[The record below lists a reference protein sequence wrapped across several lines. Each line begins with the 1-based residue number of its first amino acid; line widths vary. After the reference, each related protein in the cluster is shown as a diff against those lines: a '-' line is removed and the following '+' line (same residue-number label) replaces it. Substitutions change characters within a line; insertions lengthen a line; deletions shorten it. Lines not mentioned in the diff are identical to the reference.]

1 MTRQRDW
8 PQSHRN
14 TERFEKAGSPLRWFA
29 ALVAFEFSRGFST
42 HGKLGFLFLIASA
55 TIEFSRRYATR
66 NLFLRS
72 PALKRR
78 AKVSR
83 RSAAKSWPSSYTS
96 EWFRSCFKFI
106 ALCLC
111 VSVALTVSA
120 QAQDLRWGG
129 DAEGGAPYLLP
140 DPKNPRQII
149 GFEIDLMNALGK
161 QLKRKSV
168 FVQNQWDGLI
178 PGLQRGSYEL
188 AVNGIEITDDR
199 KSQVNFSIPYYVC
212 GEQLSVRTTENSIN
226 SIADLKGKAVGTLK
240 FSLANRLLDQA
251 KRDFGGALEIRSY
264 ENQNNPYDD
273 LTNGRLQA
281 VLMDWPIAVYY
292 SKPNPKLKFTGSIIG
307 EMQYGIAVRK
317 DDAELL
323 KQVNDGLLALVKSG
337 ELKAIYDKWGIW
349 NEETDK
355 LFAKFSQ
362 PEQKSDAL
370 AEFTQTVSA
379 KLTWR
384 ERLKR
389 YWGYLPALLFVGAPM
404 TLLISVLG
412 MALAIA
418 FGLMLALVNLYAP
431 QPFAWL
437 SRAYVELF
445 RGTPLLIQLYLIFY
459 GLPNIGIRLS
469 PIVAAVVGLGLN
481 YAAYEAENYRAG
493 IQAIPRGQME
503 AALSLGMTR
512 AQSLRHVIVP
522 QAMRLVIPPVTNDF
536 IALFKDSSIVSV
548 ITMVELTKI
557 YGQLAATY
565 YDYIGAGILTAAIYF
580 LMGLPFVRLARWA
593 ENRLATDKRVVATNK
608 KRWLGVGAKPA

>member
-1 MTRQRDW
+1 MRTWKRL
-8 PQSHRN
+8 
-14 TERFEKAGSPLRWFA
+14 FC
-29 ALVAFEFSRGFST
+29 LVKVFS
-42 HGKLGFLFLIASA
+42 
-55 TIEFSRRYATR
+55 
-66 NLFLRS
+66 
-72 PALKRR
+72 
-78 AKVSR
+78 
-83 RSAAKSWPSSYTS
+83 
-96 EWFRSCFKFI
+96 
-106 ALCLC
+106 LCLC
-111 VSVALTVSA
+111 ASA
-120 QAQDLRWGG
+120 AAASFSQAQDLRWGG

-149 GFEIDLMNALGK
+149 GFEIDLMEALAK
-161 QLKRKSV
+161 QLHRKSV

-178 PGLQRGSYEL
+178 PGLQRGNYDL

-199 KSQVNFSIPYYVC
+199 KQQINFSIPYFAC
-212 GEQLSVRTTENSIN
+212 GEQLSVRVEENSIN
-226 SIADLKGKAVGTLK
+226 ALADLKGKVVGTLK
-240 FSLANRLLDQA
+240 FSLAQRMLEQTQ
-251 KRDFGGALEIRSY
+251 REMGGALDIRTY
-264 ENQNNPYDD
+264 ENQTNAYAD
-273 LTNGRLQA
+273 LANGRLQG

-292 SKPNPKLKFTGSIIG
+292 SKPNPKLKYAGPIIG
-307 EMQYGIAVRK
+307 QMLYGIGVRK
-317 DDAELL
+317 EDDALL
-323 KQVNDGLLALVKSG
+323 KRVNDGLLALIQSG
-337 ELKAIYDKWGIW
+337 ELQRIYEKWDIW
-349 NEETDK
+349 NDETAR
-355 LFAKFSQ
+355 LFARMTA
-362 PEQKSDAL
+362 PAQKGEAL
-370 AEFTQTVSA
+370 SEFTQIVNQ

-384 ERLKR
+384 ERVQRWL
-389 YWGYLPALLFVGAPM
+389 GYLPILLLQGAPM

-412 MALAIA
+412 MTLAVAL
-418 FGLMLALVNLYAP
+418 GLMLALVNLYAP

-512 AQSLRHVIVP
+512 GLALRYVIVP

-548 ITMVELTKI
+548 ITMVELTKV

-593 ENRLATDKRVVATNK
+593 ENRLATDKRVVVAAK
-608 KRWLGVGAKPA
+608 KRWFGVGAKPA

>member
-1 MTRQRDW
+1 MTEKDSLQRQRSEYRLQAAAAALAALTGRLK
-8 PQSHRN
+8 PPLPA
-14 TERFEKAGSPLRWFA
+14 KAGTLN
-29 ALVAFEFSRGFST
+29 AFLLLLAF
-42 HGKLGFLFLIASA
+42 
-55 TIEFSRRYATR
+55 
-66 NLFLRS
+66 
-72 PALKRR
+72 
-78 AKVSR
+78 
-83 RSAAKSWPSSYTS
+83 
-96 EWFRSCFKFI
+96 
-106 ALCLC
+106 LC
-111 VSVALTVSA
+111 VVLPVK
-120 QAQDLRWGG
+120 AQDLRWGG

-149 GFEIDLMNALGK
+149 GFEIDLMDALGK

-178 PGLQRGSYEL
+178 PGLQRSSYDL

-199 KSQVNFSIPYYVC
+199 KQQVNFSIPYYVC
-212 GEQLSVRTTENSIN
+212 GEQLSVRAGENSIN
-226 SIADLKGKAVGTLK
+226 SIADLKSKTVGTLK
-240 FSLANRLLDQA
+240 FSLAHRLLEDA
-251 KRDFGGALEIRSY
+251 KKEFSGALEIRSY

-292 SKPNPKLKFTGSIIG
+292 SKPNPKLKLVGSTIG

-317 DDAELL
+317 DDAEMLRS
-323 KQVNDGLLALVKSG
+323 VNEALLALIKSG
-337 ELKAIYDKWGIW
+337 ELKAIYEKWGIW
-349 NEETDK
+349 NDETEK
-355 LFAKFSQ
+355 LFAKLSQ
-362 PEQKSDAL
+362 TEQKSDAL

-437 SRAYVELF
+437 ARAYVELF

-459 GLPNIGIRLS
+459 GLPTIGIRLS
-469 PIVAAVVGLGLN
+469 PIVAGVVGLGLN

-503 AALSLGMTR
+503 AALSLGMAR
-512 AQSLRHVIVP
+512 WQSLRHVIVP

-593 ENRLATDKRVVATNK
+593 ENRLATDKRVVTTTK
-608 KRWLGVGAKPA
+608 KRWLGVGAKPV

>member
-1 MTRQRDW
+1 MKSGSSSYGKFNHGEHGDHGERQ
-8 PQSHRN
+8 
-14 TERFEKAGSPLRWFA
+14 LC
-29 ALVAFEFSRGFST
+29 FSGFSPCSPCSPWL
-42 HGKLGFLFLIASA
+42 KKACLLLLLVLFSTL
-55 TIEFSRRYATR
+55 TI
-66 NLFLRS
+66 
-72 PALKRR
+72 K
-78 AKVSR
+78 
-83 RSAAKSWPSSYTS
+83 
-96 EWFRSCFKFI
+96 
-106 ALCLC
+106 
-111 VSVALTVSA
+111 
-120 QAQDLRWGG
+120 AQDLRWGG

-140 DPKNPRQII
+140 DPKNPRRII
-149 GFEIDLMNALGK
+149 GFEIDLMDALGK

-178 PGLQRGSYEL
+178 PGLQRSSYDL

-199 KSQVNFSIPYYVC
+199 KEQVNFSIPYYVC
-212 GEQLSVRTTENSIN
+212 GEQLSVRASENSIN
-226 SIADLKGKAVGTLK
+226 SIADLKGKTVGTLK
-240 FSLANRLLDQA
+240 FSLAHRLLENA
-251 KRDFGGALEIRSY
+251 KREFNGALEIRSY

-292 SKPNPKLKFTGSIIG
+292 SKPNPKLKFTGSVIG

-317 DDAELL
+317 DDAEML
-323 KQVNDGLLALVKSG
+323 KQVNEALLALIKSG
-337 ELKAIYDKWGIW
+337 ELKAIYEKWGIH

-355 LFAKFSQ
+355 LFAKLSQ

-389 YWGYLPALLFVGAPM
+389 YWSYLPALLLQGAPM

-412 MALAIA
+412 MALAIV

-437 SRAYVELF
+437 ARAYVELF

-459 GLPNIGIRLS
+459 GLPSLPYGGIRLS
-469 PIVAAVVGLGLN
+469 PIVAGVVGLGLN

-512 AQSLRHVIVP
+512 WQSLRHVIVP

-548 ITMVELTKI
+548 ITMVELTKV

-593 ENRLATDKRVVATNK
+593 ERRLATDKRVVATAK
-608 KRWLGVGAKPA
+608 KRGVGAKPA

>member
-1 MTRQRDW
+1 MKPATIFGTILHRRGAKSAEDAQRK
-8 PQSHRN
+8 PSA
-14 TERFEKAGSPLRWFA
+14 KPLRTLRLCGEICFMLSILFA
-29 ALVAFEFSRGFST
+29 
-42 HGKLGFLFLIASA
+42 
-55 TIEFSRRYATR
+55 
-66 NLFLRS
+66 
-72 PALKRR
+72 
-78 AKVSR
+78 VSQ
-83 RSAAKSWPSSYTS
+83 P
-96 EWFRSCFKFI
+96 
-106 ALCLC
+106 LH
-111 VSVALTVSA
+111 
-120 QAQDLRWGG
+120 AQDLRWGG

-140 DPKNPRQII
+140 DPKNPRRII
-149 GFEIDLMNALGK
+149 GFEIDLMDALGK

-178 PGLQRGSYEL
+178 PGLQRGSYDL

-199 KSQVNFSIPYYVC
+199 KEQVNFSIPYYVC
-212 GEQLSVRTTENSIN
+212 GEQLSVRAPETSIN
-226 SIADLKGKAVGTLK
+226 SIADLKGKTVGTLK
-240 FSLANRLLDQA
+240 FSLAHRLLEQA
-251 KRDFGGALEIRSY
+251 KRDFNGALEIRSY

-292 SKPNPKLKFTGSIIG
+292 SKPNAKLKFVGSIIG

-323 KQVNDGLLALVKSG
+323 RQVNEALLALIRSG

-349 NEETDK
+349 NEETEK
-355 LFAKFSQ
+355 LFARFNQS
-362 PEQKSDAL
+362 EQKSDAL

-418 FGLMLALVNLYAP
+418 LGLILALVNLYAP

-437 SRAYVELF
+437 ARAYVELF

-459 GLPNIGIRLS
+459 GLPNVGIRLS
-469 PIVAAVVGLGLN
+469 PIVAAIVGLGLN

-512 AQSLRHVIVP
+512 GLSLRYVIVP

-548 ITMVELTKI
+548 ITMVELTKV

-593 ENRLATDKRVVATNK
+593 ENRLATDKRVVSSAK